1 MTKKKC
7 IKLIMGT
14 MGLPQ
19 PRGAEMVFLGLREI
33 MHKKQKA
40 QPSNKDVLVALL
52 AEMEKAGPECG
63 VSVVGGLLAAV
74 QRRIIETKTA
84 IIHDRLMGG
93 PAKAA
98 ALKPGR
104 RLLQNRAQLT
114 YYNSAW
120 LSCRKRLPP
129 NGPRGAV
136 WAACIGVISRSILPH
151 KKKRSEQH
159 ENYQKAIHP

>member
-93 PAKAA
+93 SAKAKAA
-98 ALKPGR
+98 ALNPGL
-104 RLLQNRAQLT
+104 RLSQNRAQLT

-129 NGPRGAV
+129 NGPRGGRV
-136 WAACIGVISRSILPH
+136 GGLYRGYFKVHSPPQ
-151 KKKRSEQH
+151 KEKR
-159 ENYQKAIHP
+159 

>member
-40 QPSNKDVLVALL
+40 QPSNKEVLVALL
-52 AEMEKAGPECG
+52 FEMGEAWPGYG
-63 VSVVGGLLAAV
+63 VSALSNLLAIV
-74 QRRIIETKTA
+74 RRRIIETKTA

-93 PAKAA
+93 PAKETQA
-98 ALKPGR
+98 
-104 RLLQNRAQLT
+104 
-114 YYNSAW
+114 
-120 LSCRKRLPP
+120 
-129 NGPRGAV
+129 
-136 WAACIGVISRSILPH
+136 
-151 KKKRSEQH
+151 
-159 ENYQKAIHP
+159 

>member
-1 MTKKKC
+1 MTKEKC

-19 PRGAEMVFLGLREI
+19 PRGAEMVFRGLREV
-33 MHKKQKA
+33 MHKEQKA

-74 QRRIIETKTA
+74 RRRIIETKTA

-93 PAKAA
+93 PAKETQA
-98 ALKPGR
+98 
-104 RLLQNRAQLT
+104 
-114 YYNSAW
+114 
-120 LSCRKRLPP
+120 
-129 NGPRGAV
+129 
-136 WAACIGVISRSILPH
+136 
-151 KKKRSEQH
+151 
-159 ENYQKAIHP
+159 

>member
-1 MTKKKC
+1 MTRKKC

-40 QPSNKDVLVALL
+40 QPSNKDVLVFLL
-52 AEMEKAGPECG
+52 AEMEKVGPECG
-63 VSVVGGLLAAV
+63 VSVVGCLLAAV

-93 PAKAA
+93 PAKETQA
-98 ALKPGR
+98 
-104 RLLQNRAQLT
+104 
-114 YYNSAW
+114 
-120 LSCRKRLPP
+120 
-129 NGPRGAV
+129 
-136 WAACIGVISRSILPH
+136 
-151 KKKRSEQH
+151 
-159 ENYQKAIHP
+159 

>member
-33 MHKKQKA
+33 MLKKQKA

-93 PAKAA
+93 PAKETQA
-98 ALKPGR
+98 
-104 RLLQNRAQLT
+104 
-114 YYNSAW
+114 
-120 LSCRKRLPP
+120 
-129 NGPRGAV
+129 
-136 WAACIGVISRSILPH
+136 
-151 KKKRSEQH
+151 
-159 ENYQKAIHP
+159 

>member
-1 MTKKKC
+1 MTRKKC

-19 PRGAEMVFLGLREI
+19 PRG
-33 MHKKQKA
+33 
-40 QPSNKDVLVALL
+40 

-93 PAKAA
+93 PAKETQA
-98 ALKPGR
+98 
-104 RLLQNRAQLT
+104 
-114 YYNSAW
+114 
-120 LSCRKRLPP
+120 
-129 NGPRGAV
+129 
-136 WAACIGVISRSILPH
+136 
-151 KKKRSEQH
+151 
-159 ENYQKAIHP
+159 